1 MSGQDTNPASEATT
15 PTTPTANN
23 PATNR
28 ILYIAVGFAAL
39 VVVSAVVLGIGENS
53 ENKLTLFKWG
63 VCAGGVVLAAGLTAA
78 GYSIGKLFE
87 GMTPAGFLPRA
98 VQPIAQVFTAPTA
111 VAPAA
116 QGQTLI
122 APPGGAVARDLRT
135 GEIVQPV
142 PGGIPGEPLNLTP
155 EQRAAM
161 PRLDPLAPNNPGEWV
176 TRQSDAPAAVRS
188 TSGASPYAPSRTP
201 PGALLA
207 LLFVPLFAL
216 AGGCAGTSAQ
226 FQGAIPAGVNNVV
239 QDMREYNTAHD
250 WDTNHN
256 GTVEPAEAAQRAAE
270 NALTDALA
278 ASVAD
283 QKAITVEGVDVAW
296 RPVEPRW
303 RAYVSNDPL
312 IAGDPE
318 SIKIRNDT
326 GDLINKLIQV
336 EKERQA
342 AARQSIPFIGG
353 K

>member
-1 MSGQDTNPASEATT
+1 MAEPTQASGSDPAAQV
-15 PTTPTANN
+15 PTPTANN

-28 ILYIAVGFAAL
+28 LLYIGVGFAAL
-39 VVVSAVVLGIGENS
+39 VVVASVVLGLGES
-53 ENKLTLFKWG
+53 PDTKLTLFKWG
-63 VCAGGVVLAAGLTAA
+63 VSAGGIVLAAALTAA

-87 GMTPAGFLPRA
+87 GVTPAGFLPRIA
-98 VQPIAQVFTAPTA
+98 SPLAQVFTAPA
-111 VAPAA
+111 SVS
-116 QGQTLI
+116 
-122 APPGGAVARDLRT
+122 GGAVARDLRT

-176 TRQSDAPAAVRS
+176 TRQSDAPPAGPVARS
-188 TSGASPYAPSRTP
+188 LSG
-201 PGALLA
+201 GLLA

-239 QDMREYNTAHD
+239 QDMREYNAAHD

-283 QKAITVEGVDVAW
+283 QKAITVEGVEAAW

-326 GDLINKLIQV
+326 GYLIEKLIQV

-342 AARQSIPFIGG
+342 AVKQSIPFIGG